1 MKKGLHFLVSIVLLV
16 SLVGLSSCN
25 KEEQGSSI
33 QFTATMEDCADVH
46 NAKTVLN
53 GTVLQWVAGDE
64 IIIHSGSLAYFTATP
79 LNDPTMA
86 TFATTDASFAV
97 ANETYLAYYP
107 AETSFPWLAAVSIP
121 ATQESEDG
129 SLRGFP
135 MHAYSVG
142 STNLKF
148 RNLCGVLKLNLQ
160 KTGVTVTSIALTMD
174 QKINGVY
181 EVDNQSSSEATL
193 SSRIRYNGGSKT
205 TTLVCN
211 QSINTAHDFYI
222 YLPAG
227 TYTGLTLEIT
237 TNDGMVCTKGPA
249 TSSVSIIRSKY
260 STLTLGGNDLEF
272 RPIGSKGGLFS
283 VSATQQVWFSQ
294 GNVQYR
300 ASTDTWRFAEN
311 QWDFVGTQTP
321 DVDWH
326 YGGTV
331 SGSDNRNISST
342 YDGWIDL
349 YGWGTGS
356 NPTLVSYAE
365 DNSAYSTF
373 VDWGVNAISNG
384 GNIANC
390 GWRTLTIAEWNYLFS
405 GRTDA
410 SSKFGIGNI
419 EGLGGMIL
427 LPDSWTLP
435 SGCPTFNYGLA
446 SSYNVW
452 TRNSYTCAQWA
463 EMEAAGAVFLPAAG
477 GRFYRVEQSN
487 IVVNDVG
494 VFGSYWS
501 STSDD
506 SRNAYYRMF
515 VSLGQG
521 SYSDE
526 RCYGRAVR
534 LVRNK
539 N

>member
-1 MKKGLHFLVSIVLLV
+1 MKKGLQFLVSIVLLV

-53 GTVLQWVAGDE
+53 GTVLQWVAGDK
-64 IIIHSGSLAYFTATP
+64 IVINSVDFTATP
-79 LNDPTMA
+79 LNPPTMA
-86 TFATTDASFAV
+86 TFTTTDANFAT
-97 ANETYLAYYP
+97 AETYLAYYP
-107 AETSFPWLAAVSIP
+107 KENSFGWNNTVMLPS
-121 ATQESEDG
+121 TQESEDG

-142 STNLKF
+142 STNLQF

-160 KTGVTVTSIALTMD
+160 KSDVTVTSIALTMD
-174 QKINGVY
+174 QKINGIYDV
-181 EVDNQSSSEATL
+181 VNPTSSEATL
-193 SSRIRYNGGSKT
+193 SSIPRYNAGGRT

-237 TNDGMVCTKGPA
+237 TTDGMVCTKGPA
-249 TSSVSIIRSKY
+249 TSSVVIERSKY
-260 STLTLGGNDLEF
+260 STLTLGGNDLVF

-300 ASTDTWRFAEN
+300 ASTGTWRFAEN

-384 GNIANC
+384 GNVANI

-435 SGCPTFNYGLA
+435 SGCPTFNPGLA
-446 SSYNVW
+446 SRYNEW
-452 TRNSYTCAQWA
+452 THNNYDSDKWA
-463 EMEAAGAVFLPAAG
+463 KMEAAGAVFLPAAG

-487 IVVNDVG
+487 ITVNDVG